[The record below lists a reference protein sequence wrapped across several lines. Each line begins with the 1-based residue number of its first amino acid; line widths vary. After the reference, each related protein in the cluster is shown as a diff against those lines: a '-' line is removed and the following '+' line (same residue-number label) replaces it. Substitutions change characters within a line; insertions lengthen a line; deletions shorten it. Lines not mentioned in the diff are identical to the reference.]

1 MIYDLIDVFQI
12 DLFKRPKRL
21 GDLSFAVD
29 LDQCLPLA
37 RSGFRCR
44 KNLQVK
50 WIVPCHSVIQ
60 LTKHF
65 MQNWSPGF
73 SEDAVPKLAVVF
85 KVILGIVRTSYS
97 LCQIITSVKISRG
110 EVAVRRFESQ
120 RDKGQPQFRDIQD
133 LFRREWLYDR
143 APERAYN
150 DCAFLFQCKQR
161 LSDGRATD
169 IESLRE
175 VLLDQAV
182 LR

>member
-1 MIYDLIDVFQI
+1 MIYDLLGVFQI

-50 WIVPCHSVIQ
+50 WIVPCHSIIQ

-65 MQNWSPGF
+65 MQNWSLGF

-85 KVILGIVRTSYS
+85 KVVLGIVGTSYS

-133 LFRREWLYDR
+133 LFRRERLYDR
-143 APERAYN
+143 TFKRAYN
-150 DCAFLFQCKQR
+150 DCAFLLERKQR
-161 LSDGRATD
+161 LADRRPADFEFLNQFG
-169 IESLRE
+169 LR
-175 VLLDQAV
+175 
-182 LR
+182 